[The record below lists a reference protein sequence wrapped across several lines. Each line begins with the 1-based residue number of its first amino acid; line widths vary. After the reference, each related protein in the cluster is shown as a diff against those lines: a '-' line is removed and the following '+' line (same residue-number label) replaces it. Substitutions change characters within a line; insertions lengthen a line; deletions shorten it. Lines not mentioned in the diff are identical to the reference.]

1 MEFEGIVTL
10 LVNNGVALAVIAYFM
25 WRDSKFLNNIMIS
38 LQKLIDTMEE
48 RERRTTMVKEGE

>member
-25 WRDSKFLNNIMIS
+25 WRDSKFLNNITVN
-38 LQKLIDTMEE
+38 LQKLIDTMER
-48 RERRTTMVKEGE
+48 RERQNIEKEE

>member
-48 RERRTTMVKEGE
+48 REKRTIMKEGE

>member
-38 LQKLIDTMEE
+38 LQKLIDTMEQ
-48 RERRTTMVKEGE
+48 RERLEKEKEV

>member
-38 LQKLIDTMEE
+38 LQKLIDTMEQ
-48 RERRTTMVKEGE
+48 RERAEKEKEV

>member
-38 LQKLIDTMEE
+38 LQKLIDTMEQRE
-48 RERRTTMVKEGE
+48 REKEKEV

>member
-38 LQKLIDTMEE
+38 LQKLIDTMEQ
-48 RERRTTMVKEGE
+48 RERAEKEKEG

>member
-1 MEFEGIVTL
+1 MECEGIVTL

-38 LQKLIDTMEE
+38 LQKLIDTMEQ
-48 RERRTTMVKEGE
+48 RERAEKEKEG